1 MKFPKFEIIFVSSDS
16 TASRYLRPLR
26 KLVTKKCSNNI
37 LNNLWDNS
45 KKKITGRE
53 ITCPGSWVV
62 IGVEPGL
69 HSKFMHFAGGGTAF
83 REVQTQPSPSRSF
96 QSTHSKKKK
105 NKTASFK
112 KQGTSERAALLFTLK
127 IMRQYG
133 LLWCCSKQCQTDSV
147 IKYFLPLDLVSS
159 LGGLYQKADS
169 WEFPGS
175 PMIRTWN
182 FHCWDPGSISGQGTK
197 IPQVTQCSQK
207 KKKIIQL
214 ILYMIGLPWWVRR

>member
-1 MKFPKFEIIFVSSDS
+1 MSLELNLGCTPSLCILQEG
-16 TASRYLRPLR
+16 ARPSEKSKPNPPLPEAFS
-26 KLVTKKCSNNI
+26 LLI
-37 LNNLWDNS
+37 A
-45 KKKITGRE
+45 KKKT
-53 ITCPGSWVV
+53 
-62 IGVEPGL
+62 
-69 HSKFMHFAGGGTAF
+69 
-83 REVQTQPSPSRSF
+83 
-96 QSTHSKKKK
+96 
-105 NKTASFK
+105 KTASFK

-207 KKKIIQL
+207 KKKRIQL